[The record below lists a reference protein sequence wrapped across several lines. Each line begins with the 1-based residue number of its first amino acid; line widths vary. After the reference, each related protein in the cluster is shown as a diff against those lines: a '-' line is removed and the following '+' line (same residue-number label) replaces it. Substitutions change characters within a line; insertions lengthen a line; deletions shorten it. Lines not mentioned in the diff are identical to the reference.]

1 MSKTLSSPL
10 RLHLSSLM
18 FQVKQRIQLNK
29 ALFLN
34 ASSLVATTA
43 VTSVLGFA
51 YWWLAARLY
60 TPEAVGFASAAISAM
75 MLLGAMGMLGLGTVL
90 IGQVSRQPDQ
100 AGAIIVMS
108 ALIVGGASSALG
120 ILFAVA
126 VPTLSPELS
135 MVSQDL
141 GSIMVFAV
149 GVAFTA
155 VTFILD
161 QAFVG
166 LLRGGLQL
174 WRNIIFAAAKLIL
187 LYVIAYHL
195 SQTTGLSIYAAWMF
209 GNILSLV
216 ILAAYM
222 VWRRIRIVYR
232 PQFGLVRRIGRTA
245 LAHHTTNLI
254 LQAPNLLLPI
264 AVTTLLSASANASF
278 YAAWMIASFLFVIP
292 GHLTTVLYA
301 VGSKEPAALI
311 AKTRMTLRL
320 SLAITLPMAAILFIM
335 ANVLLGLFGAH
346 YAEQADW
353 CLRILSLGVFP
364 LIVKY
369 HYIAFLRVYN
379 RVDGA
384 IGILLLSGICE
395 IGLSA
400 FGLITGGLTG
410 LALGWVAAA
419 CLEAIVMWF
428 KLSEMMRANDIN
440 MGGLQ
445 SSQSATAS
453 DRAAIHGE

>member
-1 MSKTLSSPL
+1 MSLSKTLSSPS
-10 RLHLSSLM
+10 RLHVAGLLL
-18 FQVKQRIQLNK
+18 QVKQRIQLNK

-60 TPEAVGFASAAISAM
+60 SPAAVGFASAAISAM

-90 IGQVSRQPDQ
+90 IGEVSRRPNQ
-100 AGAIIVMS
+100 AGSIIVMS
-108 ALIVGGASSALG
+108 ALIVGGASAVLG
-120 ILFAVA
+120 ALFALA

-135 MVSQDL
+135 IVSQDL
-141 GSIMVFAV
+141 GSIVVFAI

-187 LYVIAYHL
+187 LYVIAYQL

-232 PQFGLVRRIGRTA
+232 PEFGLVRRIGRTA

-320 SLAITLPMAAILFIM
+320 SLGLALPLAAILFIM

-379 RVDGA
+379 RVDSA

-400 FGLITGGLTG
+400 FGLISGGLTG
-410 LALGWVAAA
+410 LAIGWVTAA

-428 KLSEMMRANDIN
+428 KLSKMMRINDTN
-440 MGGLQ
+440 VDHELAAVQ
-445 SSQSATAS
+445 NATV
-453 DRAAIHGE
+453 

>member
-1 MSKTLSSPL
+1 MSLSKTLSSPS
-10 RLHLSSLM
+10 RLHLPSLL
-18 FQVKQRIQLNK
+18 FQVKQRIQLNRT
-29 ALFLN
+29 LFLN
-34 ASSLVATTA
+34 ASSLLATTA

-60 TPEAVGFASAAISAM
+60 PPAAVGFASAAISAM

-90 IGQVSRQPDQ
+90 IGEVSRRPNQ
-100 AGAIIVMS
+100 AGSIIIMS
-108 ALIVGGASSALG
+108 ALIVGGASAALG
-120 ILFAVA
+120 ALFAIA

-141 GSIMVFAV
+141 GSIVVFAV

-187 LYVIAYHL
+187 LYVIAYNL

-222 VWRRIRIVYR
+222 LWRRIRIVYR
-232 PQFGLVRRIGRTA
+232 PEFGLVRRIGRTA

-311 AKTRMTLRL
+311 ARTRMTLRL
-320 SLAITLPMAAILFIM
+320 SLAITLPTAAILFIT
-335 ANVLLGLFGAH
+335 ANVLLGFFGAH

-379 RVDGA
+379 RVDSA

-400 FGLITGGLTG
+400 FGLISGGLTG
-410 LALGWVAAA
+410 LAIGWVTAA

-428 KLSEMMRANDIN
+428 KLSKMMRANDIPMDHELAN
-440 MGGLQ
+440 VQ
-445 SSQSATAS
+445 H
-453 DRAAIHGE
+453 AAV

>member
-1 MSKTLSSPL
+1 MSLSKILSSPL
-10 RLHLSSLM
+10 LLHVARLP
-18 FQVKQRIQLNK
+18 FQVKQHIQLNRT
-29 ALFLN
+29 LFLN

-60 TPEAVGFASAAISAM
+60 PPEAVGFASAAISAM

-90 IGQVSRQPDQ
+90 IGEVSRQPNH
-100 AGAIIVMS
+100 AGSIIVMS

-120 ILFAVA
+120 ILFALA
-126 VPTLSPELS
+126 VPTLSPELAL
-135 MVSQDL
+135 VSQDL
-141 GSIMVFAV
+141 GSIVVFAV

-222 VWRRIRIVYR
+222 LWRRIRIVYR
-232 PQFGLVRRIGRTA
+232 PQFGLIRRIGRTA

-311 AKTRMTLRL
+311 ARTRMTLRL

-379 RVDGA
+379 RVDSA
-384 IGILLLSGICE
+384 IAILLLSGICE

-410 LALGWVAAA
+410 LAIGWVTAA

-440 MGGLQ
+440 MDHELANVQTG
-445 SSQSATAS
+445 AV
-453 DRAAIHGE
+453 